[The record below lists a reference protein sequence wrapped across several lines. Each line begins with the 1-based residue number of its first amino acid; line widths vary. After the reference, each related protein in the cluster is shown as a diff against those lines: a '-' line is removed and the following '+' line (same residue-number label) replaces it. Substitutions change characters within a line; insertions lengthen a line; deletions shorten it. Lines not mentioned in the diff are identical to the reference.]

1 MDNIENPIVTNKE
14 NTIDSSIMHA
24 EPSVASAEQY
34 KNNQKPQTAPTTT
47 KKNHTF
53 WTIAVLIAIF
63 WAGILAG
70 QSMFSPKEEEN
81 SQAQRPVI
89 EIDNSMS
96 PVDKT
101 PVQNVDTT
109 VEDIVEDTL
118 PALVSIQ
125 AVIQYTEDYLFF
137 GPQTV
142 TGESS
147 GSGFIVQINEKE
159 VCILT
164 NAHVIEGAIE
174 VNITFNNETQQ
185 KAIIKS
191 CDTKADLALLSVDV
205 TSLSAETVEEIKCVT
220 LGDSDTLRLGQ
231 SVIAIG
237 NALGYGQSVTTG
249 VVSALNRVIID
260 EDGTEHTWI
269 QTDAAINAGNSGG
282 VLLDMN
288 GRVIG
293 VNEAKIAD
301 TGVEGMGFAIPITY
315 ALSTID
321 ELSAVEANFPV
332 AEAERGKLG
341 ISCVEIIETDSILY
355 SLPQGIMI
363 KEVLPDSGAKE
374 AGILPND
381 VIVAINDKQTL
392 TMTSLNSIMAYCAKG
407 DVVKVTIMRNTNG
420 QWTPNV
426 IDVTLK

>member
-1 MDNIENPIVTNKE
+1 MENTENPVLAHSEGNTVSTNVTTTAPSINSANIEDKPTNLRKTNK
-14 NTIDSSIMHA
+14 
-24 EPSVASAEQY
+24 
-34 KNNQKPQTAPTTT
+34 NNL
-47 KKNHTF
+47 F
-53 WTIAVLIAIF
+53 WFIAILIAFF
-63 WAGILAG
+63 WAGILIGHLTKTAPHG
-70 QSMFSPKEEEN
+70 QEQP
-81 SQAQRPVI
+81 QVQRPVI
-89 EIDNSMS
+89 EIDTSMS
-96 PVDKT
+96 PIDKT

-109 VEDIVEDTL
+109 VEDIVADTL

-125 AVIQYTEDYLFF
+125 ALIQYTENYLFF

-147 GSGFIVQINEKE
+147 GSGFIVQINDKE

-164 NAHVIEGAIE
+164 NAHVIEDAIE
-174 VNITFNNETQQ
+174 VTITFNNETQQ
-185 KAIIKS
+185 KAIVKS
-191 CDTKADLALLSVDV
+191 CDTKADLALLSVDI
-205 TSLSAETVEEIKCVT
+205 TALTPETIEGIKCVT

-249 VVSALNRVIID
+249 IVSALNRVVID

-269 QTDAAINAGNSGG
+269 QTNAAINAGNSGG

-301 TGVEGMGFAIPITY
+301 MGVEGMGFAIPITY

-321 ELSAVEANFPV
+321 ELSAVEAKFPV
-332 AEAERGKLG
+332 AEEKRGKLG
-341 ISCVEIIETDSILY
+341 ISCVEIIEQDSVLY
-355 SLPQGIMI
+355 NLPQGIMV
-363 KEVLPDSGAKE
+363 KEVLPESGAAE

-381 VIVAINDKQTL
+381 VIIAIDNKSTM
-392 TMTSLNSIMAYCAKG
+392 TMTSLNAIMAYLSKG
-407 DVVKVTIMRNTNG
+407 ETVQVTIMRNTNG
-420 QWTPNV
+420 QWTPNSV
-426 IDVTLK
+426 AVVLK